1 MQQFCEPL
9 RQIGVERIDHLTDM
23 EDRDFQAVGISD
35 LERTRLMRLKDK
47 GGKVKSIMTMWK
59 KVAVSAIIW
68 GHFFLLFFTFCPC
81 VAS

>member
-35 LERTRLMRLKDK
+35 LERHRLMRLKDK
-47 GGKVKSIMTMWK
+47 GGKGTSIWK
-59 KVAVSAIIW
+59 RVIPAVSAIILV
-68 GHFFLLFFTFCPC
+68 FYSTLSF
-81 VAS
+81 AQ